1 MVFSNCSGTKNFIP
15 SPVSENVKTARR
27 ILPIGNALR
36 NLETSLDK
44 NEMVD
49 VQGARASGGA
59 LWHHADDHHCV
70 HAHVHFG

>member
-1 MVFSNCSGTKNFIP
+1 MRSLVPKSEKN
-15 SPVSENVKTARR
+15 ARR
-27 ILPIGNALR
+27 ILLIGDGLR
-36 NLETSLDK
+36 NLETSLDKK

-70 HAHVHFG
+70 YAHVHFG

>member
-1 MVFSNCSGTKNFIP
+1 
-15 SPVSENVKTARR
+15 VKTARR

-70 HAHVHFG
+70 HAHIHFG